1 MDNTNENT
9 NDTMSQ
15 TKEMSFQ
22 DFVNSLFD
30 FARSPKLSGLYIPR
44 DDGHVTAINICP
56 VDNKIIIKMDDIE
69 MGHFEEMT
77 SRGYK
82 CAFHQKY
89 RPRIREGLN
98 PNEAMMKAICHN
110 DKVLFYDA

>member
-1 MDNTNENT
+1 MDTNENT

-15 TKEMSFQ
+15 TKEMSFP

-30 FARSPKLSGLYIPR
+30 FARDPKRSGLYIPR
-44 DDGHVTAINICP
+44 VDGHVTLINICP

-77 SRGYK
+77 RRGYK
-82 CAFHQKY
+82 CAFYQKY
-89 RPRIREGLN
+89 RPHIKDGLY
-98 PNEAMMKAICHN
+98 PNEAMMKDICRN
-110 DKVLFYDA
+110 DYVLFYDA